1 MGYKNILV
9 AFDGSEAS
17 ERALGYAQELVEHR
31 LASKIVVLTVTDPAD
46 TEDPTLEIAARMANV
61 EVVSTPESETSDI
74 ELLIFSITEGYRE
87 AVDIISRTG
96 KPHKVIIQVA
106 SEFECGLIIMGNRG
120 LGTLRGALGSV
131 SHAVLRDAE
140 VPVFITK

>member
-1 MGYKNILV
+1 MSYKNILV

-17 ERALGYAQELVEHR
+17 ERALGYAQELVEHG
-31 LASKIVVLTVTDPAD
+31 LASKLIVLTVTDPSD

-61 EVVSTPESETSDI
+61 EVVSVPDADSSDI
-74 ELLIFSITEGYRE
+74 ELLIISITESYKE
-87 AVDIISRTG
+87 TVDIINRTG

-106 SEFECGLIIMGNRG
+106 SEFECGLIIMGSRG

-131 SHAVLRDAE
+131 SHAVLRDADI
-140 VPVFITK
+140 PVFITK